1 MIAPLADLFVRI
13 GHHIGHV
20 REFTSSELEYFVN
33 DYNRYRE
40 LRHHPPLFR
49 RQRGQLEDIREEVNL
64 KDDEVKTDTHDH
76 GSQQPKIH
84 PWRHHHERLILGQAV
99 HGIEHFNQHQHGQGH
114 GHWLRVAEDV
124 AVNTVEIFVLC
135 EALHVM
141 CQLVIV
147 ELRTLVVD
155 REPPGS

>member
-20 REFTSSELEYFVN
+20 REFTSSELEYFVD

-40 LRHHPPLFR
+40 LRHHPPLFN

-84 PWRHHHERLILGQAV
+84 PWRHHHERLILGQAIHRV
-99 HGIEHFNQHQHGQGH
+99 QHFNQHKHREGH
-114 GHWLRVAEDV
+114 SHWFGMHEDGTVNALETALLSQALR
-124 AVNTVEIFVLC
+124 L
-135 EALHVM
+135 M
-141 CQLVIV
+141 RQLVIV

-155 REPPGS
+155 REPPDS